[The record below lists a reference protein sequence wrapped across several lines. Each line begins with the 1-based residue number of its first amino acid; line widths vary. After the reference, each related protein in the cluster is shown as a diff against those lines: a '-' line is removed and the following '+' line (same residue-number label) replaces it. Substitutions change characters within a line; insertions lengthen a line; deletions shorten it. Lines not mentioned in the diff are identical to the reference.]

1 MESVVRLFRALPIDA
16 RVSVSRKATKSLLKE
31 TIGKGFI
38 FSPEVIS
45 HYSEHTLLSLIPTIS
60 KEIGLS
66 ANKMNAAFHKSWKK
80 VATAD
85 IEELIM
91 EQICHY
97 ITTYGYESLG
107 IYDESTVYI
116 PLEKLDIPKLDTDKM
131 FLVVIKGYTKE
142 ELKGKLI
149 TLLGSGIALKED
161 TKKDVIDVATYVGIT
176 EKEVSEIKNKEVR
189 AALYDYLGMVPEN
202 PIEFLRFMIYKSTN
216 KTLLIKNDALIKE
229 IKSKDNLGS
238 LGLLERYGSKHG
250 FEKLAEIFYRFR
262 PLWLAFRTSK
272 KLKIII
278 NRIRKLAI
286 KYHKPMPEDY
296 LNTITSRIKDLTIK
310 ESTLKEKLGK
320 VNIFRKIRLAYALKF
335 RTGKAE
341 SILYRIRNGKS
352 YAKGFSFNQQVSAKM
367 VLDIV
372 KESIINDIKP
382 AVEGKK
388 IYIPSHIIYALPATE
403 KQFTGDFPSGTC
415 ISIPKDMVF
424 GIHWENVEENRIDL
438 DLSLITVEGNKIG
451 WDGWYRNAEKTI
463 LFSGD
468 VTDAPKDKGGASE
481 LFYVKRQVD
490 TNAILMVNYFNFDET
505 IEVPFKILVAK
516 ELVKDFD
523 RNYMVNP
530 NNVVGVTKTN
540 IKEGR
545 QKVLGIISVT
555 KDVCKFYFAETYLGD
570 SITSY
575 GNDYSNHA
583 RQYLLDFYS
592 NMISL
597 NEVLEEA
604 GANLVTNAEKCDI
617 DLSPEK
623 LEKDTIIQLL
633 VEGKRK

>member
-97 ITTYGYESLG
+97 NTTYGYESLG

-341 SILYRIRNGKS
+341 LC
-352 YAKGFSFNQQVSAKM
+352 Q
-367 VLDIV
+367 
-372 KESIINDIKP
+372 
-382 AVEGKK
+382 
-388 IYIPSHIIYALPATE
+388 
-403 KQFTGDFPSGTC
+403 
-415 ISIPKDMVF
+415 
-424 GIHWENVEENRIDL
+424 
-438 DLSLITVEGNKIG
+438 
-451 WDGWYRNAEKTI
+451 
-463 LFSGD
+463 
-468 VTDAPKDKGGASE
+468 
-481 LFYVKRQVD
+481 
-490 TNAILMVNYFNFDET
+490 
-505 IEVPFKILVAK
+505 
-516 ELVKDFD
+516 
-523 RNYMVNP
+523 
-530 NNVVGVTKTN
+530 GV
-540 IKEGR
+540 
-545 QKVLGIISVT
+545 
-555 KDVCKFYFAETYLGD
+555 
-570 SITSY
+570 
-575 GNDYSNHA
+575 
-583 RQYLLDFYS
+583 
-592 NMISL
+592 
-597 NEVLEEA
+597 
-604 GANLVTNAEKCDI
+604 
-617 DLSPEK
+617 
-623 LEKDTIIQLL
+623 
-633 VEGKRK
+633 